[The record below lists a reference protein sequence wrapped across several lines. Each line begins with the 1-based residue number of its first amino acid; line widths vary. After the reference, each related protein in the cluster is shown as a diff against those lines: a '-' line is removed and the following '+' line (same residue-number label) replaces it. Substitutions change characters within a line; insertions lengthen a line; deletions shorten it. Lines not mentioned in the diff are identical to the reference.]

1 MAKFDLVVAAKTVG
15 AGSIKRLGNS
25 MQGVQGRVKN
35 LRLAMAG
42 LNKTFAAFGVILS
55 AGAFATT
62 IKGAI
67 DSADSFGK
75 MADQTG
81 IAANTLQAYVN
92 AGKLAGVS
100 QETIDKGLRRLAQ
113 SMREADQGIATY
125 KDSYDALGISVRGT
139 DGELKSSEQVLG
151 EIADRFAEL
160 PDGATKAAL
169 SMEIFGRSG
178 ASLINL
184 LNGGAASLTEFNYEV
199 SENFAQNAEFFNDQ
213 IAVLAIRFDGFRKQ
227 LTDAL
232 LPTLNSVVKVF
243 SGLFSS
249 ENDFSG
255 FFNAV
260 KIGITGISVVTLATI
275 KLFDEFGRLAF
286 KAVNYVSGI
295 FNELFEGLGKVLRFF
310 VNQINKEFNRIEA
323 RKLANIEFK
332 QRLEEARESGG
343 RQAVKNVMRERKNI
357 ENEIFKALQEQDLSS
372 TTTDLLKPL
381 TDKFKTSTKD
391 LLESVFGEDY
401 VAGFAERL
409 GVNVDQINALFE
421 NTEAPD
427 SYFRN
432 IKNGA
437 NEAGVS
443 LDKAFGV
450 TMKEK
455 LESFSESIKT
465 VGESM
470 ADVVIKG
477 IKGMEDALVDFVM
490 TGKLNFKDLANSII
504 RDMVRMQIQQSITK
518 PLSNFIGTLFNA
530 KGNVFNQQGL
540 VKGYAKGG
548 VVDKP
553 TFFRYGGMGKLGILG
568 EAGSEAIL
576 PLSRGANGKL
586 GVQSSGGGSTV
597 INVSVDASGS
607 EVSGN
612 TNEGNQLGNI
622 IAVAI
627 KNELIKEKRPGG
639 LLSAA

>member
-25 MQGVQGRVKN
+25 MQGVQGKVKN

-42 LNKTFAAFGVILS
+42 LNKTFAALGILVS
-55 AGAFATT
+55 GGAFVGL

-151 EIADRFAEL
+151 EIANKFSEL
-160 PDGATKAAL
+160 PDGATKAAI

-184 LNGGAASLTEFNYEV
+184 LNGGAASLTEFNYAV
-199 SENFAQNAEFFNDQ
+199 SNEFAQNAEFFNDQ
-213 IAVLAIRFDGFRKQ
+213 IATLAIKFDGFRKQ

-232 LPTLNSVVKVF
+232 LPALNTIVSVF
-243 SGLFSS
+243 SDLFSAD
-249 ENDFSG
+249 NDFTG
-255 FFNAV
+255 FFNAME
-260 KIGITGISVVTLATI
+260 IGIRGIAIGIFATI
-275 KLFDEFGRLAF
+275 KLVDESIRVVSRLA
-286 KAVNYVSGI
+286 K
-295 FNELFEGLGKVLRFF
+295 R
-310 VNQINKEFNRIEA
+310 
-323 RKLANIEFK
+323 
-332 QRLEEARESGG
+332 
-343 RQAVKNVMRERKNI
+343 VKNIVQGVIDSIPKWMLNMLGGAGSA
-357 ENEIFKALQEQDLSS
+357 F
-372 TTTDLLKPL
+372 
-381 TDKFKTSTKD
+381 KD
-391 LLESVFGEDY
+391 LGSNFLEQQKKNFSSLFGEDFT
-401 VAGFAERL
+401 AGFTERFKQNFEEIQTL
-409 GVNVDQINALFE
+409 FSTDTNAPE
-421 NTEAPD
+421 T
-427 SYFRN
+427 YFRK
-432 IKNGA
+432 IDKSA
-437 NEAGVS
+437 NDAAVTIEKSFGQTMR
-443 LDKAFGV
+443 DKL
-450 TMKEK
+450 K
-455 LESFSESIKT
+455 SFNDGLKT
-465 VGESM
+465 VQESM
-470 ADVVIKG
+470 ADVVVKG

-490 TGKLNFKDLANSII
+490 TGKLSFKDLANSII

-530 KGNVFNQQGL
+530 DGNAFVNGQVQ
-540 VKGYAKGG
+540 KYA
-548 VVDKP
+548 
-553 TFFRYGGMGKLGILG
+553 YGGIVNRPTLFPMKNGMGLMG
-568 EAGSEAIL
+568 EAGAEAIL
-576 PLSRGANGKL
+576 PLRRGANGKL